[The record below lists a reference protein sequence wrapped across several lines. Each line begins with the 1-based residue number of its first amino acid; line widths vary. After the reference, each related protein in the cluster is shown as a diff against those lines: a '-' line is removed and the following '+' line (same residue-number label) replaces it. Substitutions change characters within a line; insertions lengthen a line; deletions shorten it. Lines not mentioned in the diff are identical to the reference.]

1 MSRSHRRVGGNSK
14 LGSSRVAA
22 MWQRGDVVV
31 LRYGREAS
39 ADYQFT
45 GGLPL
50 YVISHS
56 EHQLVAYLAE
66 GTETAA
72 PVLAAG
78 RGLRDVALEER
89 WAHPRIS
96 VSRPGDEATL

>member
-1 MSRSHRRVGGNSK
+1 
-14 LGSSRVAA
+14 

-39 ADYQFT
+39 GDYQFS

-56 EHQLVAYLAE
+56 EHQFVAYLAE
-66 GTETAA
+66 GTETVA
-72 PVLAAG
+72 PVLADG